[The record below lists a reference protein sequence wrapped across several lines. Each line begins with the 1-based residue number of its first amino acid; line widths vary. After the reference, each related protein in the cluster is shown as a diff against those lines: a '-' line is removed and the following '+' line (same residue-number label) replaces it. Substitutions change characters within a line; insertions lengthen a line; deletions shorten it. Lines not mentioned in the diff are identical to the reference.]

1 MLLHAEDKIKEINVG
16 VYCFNSKDLFEI
28 LKKVKLNPGKK
39 EFYLT
44 DVIELLLA
52 DGKKVG
58 TFTTQDETVAF
69 GVNTREDLAQAQAI
83 IRQQDFKQAYV
94 IRGDDC

>member
-1 MLLHAEDKIKEINVG
+1 MAIREQKDASVTENKIKEINVG
-16 VYCFNSKDLFEI
+16 VYCFKSKDLFEI

-52 DGKKVG
+52 QGKKC
-58 TFTTQDETVAF
+58 
-69 GVNTREDLAQAQAI
+69 RDLHNP
-83 IRQQDFKQAYV
+83 
-94 IRGDDC
+94 G